1 MRRVTIR
8 DVAREAGVSVTTVSD
23 ALNGRGRLPAHTRQR
38 IQDVAARMGYRA
50 NASARNLRGGRMNQ
64 IALYCSFL
72 TEVPGGMAGLGY
84 YMALAMG
91 AAEAALSE
99 DVGLVLLPTALTP
112 ERLAAVEVD
121 GLIVAD
127 PVMGD
132 AGVQAVTGLGLTVVT
147 CERDPTPGVT
157 HAGCVRSDHRAA
169 IRELLEHLEEGG
181 AERIAL
187 IAAGDET
194 AWSQEIGL
202 EYEAWCAE
210 HGSPHLFER
219 VAVSPL
225 PRYTAAATNALLDAP
240 QPPDA
245 IICAPDSGAPHV
257 LRVLEER
264 GLRVPDDVLV
274 AAGVDGALM
283 PAANPPITAIDLA
296 PADLG
301 RRAASML
308 ASLLRG
314 EVEPGIEEDFPTRL
328 VVRASSSRTTNMKES
343 A

>member
-8 DVAREAGVSVTTVSD
+8 DVARVAGVSVTTVSD
-23 ALNGRGRLPAHTRQR
+23 ALNGRGRLPAHTRER
-38 IQDVAARMGYRA
+38 IQGVALEMGYRA
-50 NASARNLRGGRMNQ
+50 RASARNLRGGRTGQ

-91 AAEAALSE
+91 AAEAALTE
-99 DVGLVLLPTALTP
+99 DIGLVLLPTALTP
-112 ERLAAVEVD
+112 DRLAAIEVD

-132 AGVQAVTGLGLTVVT
+132 PGVQTVTALGLTVVT
-147 CERDPTPGVT
+147 CERDPTPGAA

-169 IRELLEHLEEGG
+169 MRELLEHLADQG
-181 AERIAL
+181 AQRVAL

-194 AWSQEIGL
+194 AWSQELGL

-210 HGSPHLFER
+210 RGTPLLHER

-225 PRYTAAATNALLDAP
+225 PRYTVAATNALLDAAE
-240 QPPDA
+240 PPDA

-257 LRVLEER
+257 LRALEDR
-264 GLRVPDDVLV
+264 GLRVPGDVLV

-283 PAANPPITAIDLA
+283 PAANPPVTAIDLA
-296 PADLG
+296 PAEVG
-301 RRAASML
+301 HRAASML
-308 ASLLRG
+308 AAILRG
-314 EVEPGIEEDFPTRL
+314 DLAPGIEEDFPTRL
-328 VVRASSSRTTNMKES
+328 VVRASTIRTTNREDR

>member
-1 MRRVTIR
+1 MTIR
-8 DVAREAGVSVTTVSD
+8 DVAHEAGVSITTVSD
-23 ALNGRGRLPAHTRQR
+23 ALNGRGRLADETRDR
-38 IQDVAARMGYRA
+38 IQEVARRMGYRA
-50 NASARNLRGGRMNQ
+50 RASARNLRGGRTGQ

-91 AAEAALSE
+91 AAETALAE
-99 DVGLVLLPTALTP
+99 DIGLVLLPTGLTP

-132 AGVQAVTGLGLTVVT
+132 PGVRAVADLGLTVVT
-147 CERDPTPGVT
+147 CERDPTPGAA
-157 HAGCVRSDHRAA
+157 HAGCIRSDHRAA
-169 IRELLEHLEEGG
+169 LRGLLEHLADQG
-181 AERIAL
+181 AGRIAL

-194 AWSQEIGL
+194 AWTQELGAA
-202 EYEAWCAE
+202 YDAWCAE
-210 HGSPHLFER
+210 QGSPRLFER
-219 VAVSPL
+219 VAISPL
-225 PRYTAAATNALLDAP
+225 PHFTAAATAALLDAP
-240 QPPDA
+240 EPPDA
-245 IICAPDSGAPHV
+245 IVCAPDGGAPHV

-274 AAGVDGALM
+274 AAGVDGPLM
-283 PAANPPITAIDLA
+283 PVAMPPVTAIDLA
-296 PADLG
+296 PAEAG

-308 ASLLRG
+308 AAILRG
-314 EVEPGIEEDFPTRL
+314 DLEPGIEEDLPTRL
-328 VVRASSSRTTNMKES
+328 NVRASTTNTTTAEVR